1 LESASEESAAEESAA
16 EESAAEEVVA
26 VDSVLPPQATSA
38 VEAIARVASSA
49 SVLVSLLIGNFLLKI
64 YLLYYLV

>member
-1 LESASEESAAEESAA
+1 VDSAVEAAG
-16 EESAAEEVVA
+16 A
-26 VDSVLPPQATSA
+26 VEDSVLPPHATSA
-38 VEAIARVASSA
+38 EEAIARVATSA

>member
-1 LESASEESAAEESAA
+1 VEASAEAAGESAVEAG
-16 EESAAEEVVA
+16 A
-26 VDSVLPPQATSA
+26 VEDSVLPPHATRA
-38 VEAIARVASSA
+38 EDAIARVATSA